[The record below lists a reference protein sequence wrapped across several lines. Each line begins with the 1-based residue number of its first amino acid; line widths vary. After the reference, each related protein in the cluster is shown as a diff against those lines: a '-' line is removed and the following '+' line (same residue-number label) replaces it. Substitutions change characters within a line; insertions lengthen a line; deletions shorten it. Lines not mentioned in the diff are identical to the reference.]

1 MYDRVIHYE
10 LPKKLAQII
19 KNGSENAFKRIQNT
33 TANSMAKYSDQIHVN
48 ASILNLC
55 YIQGEILERDHLGLA
70 LKRAAGAI
78 SFEMAGTVNTTKQ
91 HG

>member
-55 YIQGEILERDHLGLA
+55 YI
-70 LKRAAGAI
+70 
-78 SFEMAGTVNTTKQ
+78 
-91 HG
+91 